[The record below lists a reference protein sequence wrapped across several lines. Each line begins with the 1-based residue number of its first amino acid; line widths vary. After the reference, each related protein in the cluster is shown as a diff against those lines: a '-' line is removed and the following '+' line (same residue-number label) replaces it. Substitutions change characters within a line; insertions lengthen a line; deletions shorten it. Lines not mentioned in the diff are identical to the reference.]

1 MKTIWYRILFFLFKS
16 FLKGVNNELSKKDQ
30 PPQGPE
36 SVQEDR
42 DGDTKG

>member
-30 PPQGPE
+30 PMEGSE
-36 SVQEDR
+36 SIPEDR
-42 DGDTKG
+42 DGDAKG